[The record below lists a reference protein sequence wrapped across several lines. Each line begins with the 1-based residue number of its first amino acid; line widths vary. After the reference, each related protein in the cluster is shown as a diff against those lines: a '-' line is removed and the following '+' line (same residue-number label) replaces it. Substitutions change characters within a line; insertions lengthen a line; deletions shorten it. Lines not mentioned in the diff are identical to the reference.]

1 MQGLNRPRIELIPKE
16 GALRLSLRMDKVN
29 VSAVIDDPN
38 IVTLTWF
45 ILSRVTAPYQMQNP
59 GIKEGKQKG

>member
-1 MQGLNRPRIELIPKE
+1 MDPHSLLKTKDRR
-16 GALRLSLRMDKVN
+16 ALGLSLRMDEVN

-59 GIKEGKQKG
+59 GIKEDKQKG